1 MANWLQKL
9 TDATGVT
16 NYQEQERAVKNANA
30 ALEAAKSTTTGI
42 NADTQALMNPM
53 TEQMIKAATDAAM
66 ANFGGAGNL
75 YSSGA
80 QMGVGNAAAQLAANE
95 YQNAA
100 NRALQMQQGNAGI
113 TSGIG
118 ANKIAG
124 AQSRN
129 MLGEIAGIAKA
140 FV

>member
-1 MANWLQKL
+1 MANWLQRL
-9 TDATGVT
+9 TDTVGVT
-16 NYQEQERAVKNANA
+16 NYGEQERAVKNANA

-80 QMGVGNAAAQLAANE
+80 QMGVGNAAAQIAANE

-100 NRALQMQQGNAGI
+100 NRALQMQQGNAQI

-124 AQSRN
+124 AQSGH

-140 FV
+140 FA